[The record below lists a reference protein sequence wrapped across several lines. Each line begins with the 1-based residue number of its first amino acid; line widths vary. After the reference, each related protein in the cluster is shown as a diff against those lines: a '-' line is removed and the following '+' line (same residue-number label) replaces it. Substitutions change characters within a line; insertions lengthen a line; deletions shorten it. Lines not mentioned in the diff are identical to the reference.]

1 MRIRRAIASLAALV
15 IVAIAAYVWR
25 ANWHAPARNT
35 SAGTATWT
43 AVPEQTL
50 SHGRFANLTVYAP
63 DNPPR
68 GFVLLLSGADG
79 WTPGMTETARQF
91 VRQGAMVAGI
101 DTRQLA
107 ANLEA
112 DDAGCV
118 FPDGDLE
125 NLSHFVQAYY
135 RLPAYLPPILAG
147 KALGAALAYAT
158 LAQAPAKTFGGALSI
173 GFCPAMALRKSL
185 CKSGGLDFD
194 PAAHGVDLLPAKQ
207 LADSW
212 VVVDEPD
219 AQSAAGIAPTPPASR
234 TPPSPPDAC
243 DAAAIRHFVAQVP
256 GAQFIQPGGTAGG
269 SGAAQRPAPYTEA
282 IDALLRKN
290 ETHAA
295 TVPPALGDLPIVA
308 VPAQPG
314 TAPSDIIAIMLSGDG
329 GWAGLDKDVATALAG
344 KGLTVVGLDSL
355 RYFWSPRTPE
365 GLAADLDRMV
375 KYYLAEP
382 TLRRVL
388 LIGYSQGADV
398 LPFALNRLS
407 DATRSH
413 VILAAVMGLSE
424 HALFEFHLTSWISN
438 SEAGPATQPEV
449 DRIIGIPVLCIYGS
463 DEDDSLC
470 PRLDPHKVT
479 VVKLKGGHHFD
490 GDYGALAQAIL
501 ASAALKVP

>member
-1 MRIRRAIASLAALV
+1 MQIRRAIACLAAFAA
-15 IVAIAAYVWR
+15 VAIAVFVWR
-25 ANWHAPARNT
+25 AGWHAPARNT
-35 SAGTATWT
+35 GAGTAPWT

-50 SHGRFANLTVYAP
+50 SHGRFENLTVYAP
-63 DNPPR
+63 DTPPR

-79 WTPGMTETARQF
+79 WTPGMTDTARQF
-91 VRQGAMVAGI
+91 VRQGALVAGI

-112 DDAGCV
+112 DGSDCV

-147 KALGAALAYAT
+147 KASGAALAYAT

-173 GFCPAMALRKSL
+173 GFCPAMTLRKPL

-194 PAAHGVDLLPAKQ
+194 PDAHGGVDLLPAKQ
-207 LADSW
+207 LVESW
-212 VVVDEPD
+212 VVVDEPG
-219 AQSAAGIAPTPPASR
+219 ASSPGPPAIAPA
-234 TPPSPPDAC
+234 AC
-243 DAAAIRHFVAQVP
+243 DAAAIRRFVAQVP
-256 GAQFIQPGGTAGG
+256 GAQFIQPGGQGE
-269 SGAAQRPAPYTEA
+269 SGAAQRPAPYAEGLES
-282 IDALLRKN
+282 LLRKN
-290 ETHAA
+290 EPLAT
-295 TVPPALGDLPIVA
+295 TVPPALGDLPLVA

-314 TAPSDIIAIMLSGDG
+314 TAPSDLIAIMLSGDG
-329 GWAGLDKDVATALAG
+329 GWAGLDKDVATALAAQG
-344 KGLTVVGLDSL
+344 ITVVGLDSL

-375 KYYLAEP
+375 KYYLAGP
-382 TLRRVL
+382 KLRRVL

-413 VILAAVMGLSE
+413 VILAAVMGLSQ

-438 SEAGPATQPEV
+438 SDAGPATLPEV
-449 DRIIGIPVLCIYGS
+449 HRIRGIPVLCIYGS
-463 DEDDSLC
+463 GEDDSLC

-490 GDYGALAQAIL
+490 GDYGALANAIL
-501 ASAALKVP
+501 ASAALKAP

>member
-1 MRIRRAIASLAALV
+1 MRIRRAIASLAALA
-15 IVAIAAYVWR
+15 IVAIAAYMWR
-25 ANWHAPARNT
+25 AIWHAPARST
-35 SAGTATWT
+35 SAGTAAWT
-43 AVPEQTL
+43 AVPEQTM
-50 SHGRFANLTVYAP
+50 SHGRFENLTVYAP
-63 DNPPR
+63 ENPPR

-79 WTPGMTETARQF
+79 WTPGMTETARQL

-101 DTRQLA
+101 DTGRLA

-112 DDAGCV
+112 DASDCV

-173 GFCPAMALRKSL
+173 GFCPAMALRKPL

-194 PAAHGVDLLPAKQ
+194 PRAHGGVDLLPAKQ

-212 VVVDEPD
+212 VVVDEPG
-219 AQSAAGIAPTPPASR
+219 AQSAAGDAPPAGRPVIAPA
-234 TPPSPPDAC
+234 AC
-243 DAAAIRHFVAQVP
+243 DAAAIQRFVAQVP
-256 GAQFIQPGGTAGG
+256 GAQFIQPSG
-269 SGAAQRPAPYTEA
+269 SGAAPQPAPYIEA
-282 IDALLRKN
+282 VAALLRKN
-290 ETHAA
+290 EPPAA
-295 TVPPALGDLPIVA
+295 TLPPALGDLPIVA
-308 VPAQPG
+308 VAAQPG

-329 GWAGLDKDVATALAG
+329 GWAGIDKEVAAALAAQG
-344 KGLTVVGLDSL
+344 ITVVGVDSL

-375 KYYLAEP
+375 KYYLSGP
-382 TLRRVL
+382 KLRRVI

-398 LPFALNRLS
+398 LPFAVNRLS

-413 VILAAVMGLSE
+413 VILAALMGMSE

-438 SEAGPATQPEV
+438 SKAGLATQPEV
-449 DRIIGIPVLCIYGS
+449 DRISGIPVLCIYGNG
-463 DEDDSLC
+463 EDDSLC
-470 PRLDPHKVT
+470 PRLDPHQVT

-490 GDYGALAQAIL
+490 GAYGALAQAIL
-501 ASAALKVP
+501 ASAALKVL